1 MSTRATSVVDRMG
14 PLDSAFWALEDRH
27 SSLHIASIAVFDGA
41 PPTQLELRGVY
52 RRALTRIP
60 RLRQRMHAVPLQ
72 LGRPVWVD
80 DPHVDL
86 GYHLRR
92 TALPAPGGDAELD
105 AFMGRLMATH
115 LDPERPLWE
124 VWLVE
129 GLAEGHWALVT
140 KLHHSMLDGMSGMAL
155 LTRVFETTPDAAPA
169 RTPRRSVPDKA
180 PGRARL
186 IRTSV
191 AGQLRSGMWLGG
203 RMAAA
208 STHPLRTAV
217 TVAHVGRG
225 LVGYAGAVVRP
236 VASSPLRGPLGA
248 PRRYV
253 TASAELADVD
263 RVRRALGGSVNDVV
277 LAMATAGLRE
287 LLVKRG
293 HDGQDG
299 HDVRPHTARSLVPV
313 SVRAAHDDS
322 IDNQVSALL
331 ADLPVECTDPIER
344 YRAVC
349 ARTARLKTSHEAE
362 AGTVLAA
369 AGRYVPAPLLALGLR
384 LAARAPQ
391 RAVSTVVTNVPGP
404 RGPLYLLGRRLVAHY
419 PCVPIADRIRIGI
432 AVTSYDGR
440 LWFGI
445 TGDGNSMPDV
455 DVVAAGIEREL
466 TELLVV
472 VEGSS

>member
-1 MSTRATSVVDRMG
+1 MG

-27 SSLHIASIAVFDGA
+27 ASLHIASIAVFDGT

-52 RRALTRIP
+52 RRAMTRIP
-60 RLRQRMHAVPLQ
+60 RLRQRMRVVPFQ

-80 DPHVDL
+80 EPHVDL

-92 TALPAPGGDAELD
+92 TALPAPGGEAELD
-105 AFMGRLMATH
+105 AFVGRLMASH

-129 GLAEGHWALVT
+129 GLAGGHWGLVT
-140 KLHHSMLDGMSGMAL
+140 KLHHSMLDGMSGMSL
-155 LTRVFETTPDAAPA
+155 LTRVFETSPDGAPA
-169 RTPRRSVPDKA
+169 RPPRRAVPDSA
-180 PGRARL
+180 PGRVRL
-186 IRTSV
+186 VRTSM
-191 AGQLRSGMWLGG
+191 AGQLRAGVRLGE
-203 RMAAA
+203 RAAA
-208 STHPLRTAV
+208 AGVHPLRTAV
-217 TVAHVGRG
+217 AVTRVGRG
-225 LVGYAGAVVRP
+225 LAGYAGAFLRP
-236 VASSPLRGPLGA
+236 VADSPLRGPLGA

-253 TASAELADVD
+253 TASAELADVN

-277 LAMATAGLRE
+277 LAMATAGLRD

-293 HDGQDG
+293 PDGQDG
-299 HDVRPHTARSLVPV
+299 QEVRPHSARSLVPV
-313 SVRAAHDDS
+313 SVRTANDDS

-331 ADLPVECTDPIER
+331 ADLPVECSDPMDR

-349 ARTARLKTSHEAE
+349 AHTARLKTSHEAE
-362 AGTVLAA
+362 AGSVLTA
-369 AGRYVPAPLLALGLR
+369 AGRYVPAPLLAIGLR

-391 RAVSTVVTNVPGP
+391 RAISTVVTNVPGP
-404 RGPLYLLGRRLVAHY
+404 RAPLYLLGRRLVAHY

-455 DVVAAGIEREL
+455 DVVATGIENEL
-466 TELLVV
+466 SELVALVG
-472 VEGSS
+472 EPS